1 MKKLIFLFVASLMA
15 FGLVACGASKNVSS
29 KSTSTESS
37 VQEQKDRLAQQKEEL
52 ELLKLQQE
60 LELEKLRMETEMA
73 KLRNEMEI
81 QKAKAEQLKNGVILA
96 GTEVEIPC
104 GDVAYDDE
112 NFFKQLGIGEVVG
125 GNEDNAMA
133 NAIENAKNRI
143 KQRFGEFVQG
153 VSSTYY
159 SSHQGSKPSAAVQQQ
174 TERIMNGVIE
184 KKLNDA
190 DIECMKRYVSAK
202 GEAKYYIVLKVSK
215 DDMKK
220 AMVDALS
227 QDEKLKIDFDKAQ
240 FQKFMDER
248 FGAMKEAQSQAGY

>member
-1 MKKLIFLFVASLMA
+1 MKKLNFLLVASLMA
-15 FGLVACGASKNVSS
+15 FSLVACGASKQTSNNSASAQSS
-29 KSTSTESS
+29 
-37 VQEQKDRLAQQKEEL
+37 DRIAQQKEEL

-60 LELEKLRMETEMA
+60 MEMEKLRMEAEMA

-81 QKAKAEQLKNGVILA
+81 EKAKAEQLKNGVILA

-190 DIECMKRYVSAK
+190 DIECMKRYVGGK
-202 GEAKYYIVLKVSK
+202 GDPKYYIVLKVSK
-215 DDMKK
+215 NDMKK

-248 FGAMKEAQSQAGY
+248 FAAMKEAQSQAGY

>member
-1 MKKLIFLFVASLMA
+1 MKKLNFLLVASLMA
-15 FGLVACGASKNVSS
+15 FSLVACGASKQTSNDSASAQSS
-29 KSTSTESS
+29 
-37 VQEQKDRLAQQKEEL
+37 DRIAQQKEEL

-60 LELEKLRMETEMA
+60 LELEKLRMEAEMA

-81 QKAKAEQLKNGVILA
+81 EKVKADQLKNGVILA

-112 NFFKQLGIGEVVG
+112 NFFKQLGIGDVVG

-190 DIECMKRYVSAK
+190 DIECMKRYVAVK
-202 GEAKYYIVLKVSK
+202 GDPKYYIVLKVSK

-227 QDEKLKIDFDKAQ
+227 EDEKLKMDFDKAQ

-248 FGAMKEAQSQAGY
+248 FAAMKEAQSQAGY

>member
-1 MKKLIFLFVASLMA
+1 MA
-15 FGLVACGASKNVSS
+15 FSLVACGASKQTSNDSASAQSS
-29 KSTSTESS
+29 
-37 VQEQKDRLAQQKEEL
+37 DRIAQQKEEL

-60 LELEKLRMETEMA
+60 MEMEKLRMEAEMA

-81 QKAKAEQLKNGVILA
+81 EKAKAEQLKNGVILA

-190 DIECMKRYVSAK
+190 DIECMKRYVATK
-202 GEAKYYIVLKVSK
+202 GEPKYYIVLKVSK

-248 FGAMKEAQSQAGY
+248 FDAMKDAQTQAGY